1 MTKVRETQR
10 KAARTVTTRV
20 PSRQRGLSSVEEA
33 VADIRRGRMI
43 VVVDDAE
50 RENEGDLVMAA
61 EKVTPE
67 AVNFMT
73 LHARGLMCA
82 PMDREWLD
90 RLELKPMS
98 TDNTALGGTAYTV
111 SVDAKLKGVTTG
123 ISAHDRAATLRHL
136 ASRRARPGD
145 FARPGHIF
153 PIRAEEGGV
162 LRRAGHTEAAV
173 DLARLAGLNP
183 VGVVCEIMAPDGSMA
198 RARELRV
205 LARRHRLKLISV
217 EQLIAWRRRKER
229 LVECVVRTRIPTPFG
244 EFGLCLYESRLESD
258 HHVALVRGDVRGK
271 EPVLVRVHSQCLT
284 GDVLHSLRCDCGEQR
299 DEAMKRIA
307 RAGRGVFLYMRQEG
321 RGIGLANKLRAY
333 ALQDQG
339 YDTVEANLKL
349 GFPADLRD
357 YGIGA
362 QILSDLG
369 VRNIRLMTNNPRKVV
384 GLAAYGL
391 KVVDRVSI
399 QMKSHPTNRKYLATK
414 REKLGH
420 LLTPEGGM
428 EPAAPAKSRGARSA
442 GAKSRRA
449 KVPATK
455 GRAKPVATKGHAKA
469 VPSRPRGRA

>member
-1 MTKVRETQR
+1 VKGFST
-10 KAARTVTTRV
+10 
-20 PSRQRGLSSVEEA
+20 VEEA
-33 VADIRRGRMI
+33 VKEIRRGRMI
-43 VVVDDAE
+43 IVVDDAD

-61 EKVTPE
+61 EKVTAP

-82 PMDREWLD
+82 PMDREWLA
-90 RLELKPMS
+90 RLELKAMS
-98 TDNTALGGTAYTV
+98 TENTALGGTAYTV

-136 ASRRARPGD
+136 AAPRALPDD

-162 LRRAGHTEAAV
+162 LRRAGHTEATV
-173 DLARLAGLNP
+173 DLVRIAGLHP
-183 VGVVCEIMAPDGSMA
+183 VGVVCEIMAPNGEMA
-198 RARELRV
+198 RVPMLLEI
-205 LARRHRLKLISV
+205 ARRHRLKIITV
-217 EQLIAWRRRKER
+217 EDLIAWRRRKER
-229 LVECVVRTRIPTPFG
+229 LVECVVRTGIPTPWG
-244 EFGLCLYESRLESD
+244 EFELHLYESRLEND
-258 HHVALVRGDVRGK
+258 HHVALVRGNVRTR

-321 RGIGLANKLRAY
+321 RGIGLANKLKAY

-349 GFPADLRD
+349 GFAADLRD

-369 VRNIRLMTNNPRKVV
+369 LKNIRLLTNNPRKVV

-391 KVVDRVSI
+391 RVVDRVSI
-399 QMKSHPTNRKYLATK
+399 QMTPRPTNARYLDTK
-414 REKLGH
+414 RQKLGH
-420 LLTPEGGM
+420 LLQPEELSGTPGGR
-428 EPAAPAKSRGARSA
+428 PVRKGGIAGSARRSPARKAARKAAPATRKPAPRA
-442 GAKSRRA
+442 RRA
-449 KVPATK
+449 ERRV
-455 GRAKPVATKGHAKA
+455 VH
-469 VPSRPRGRA
+469 S